1 MNKKL
6 PVWLPGVLG
15 CVFGILLTFSGFIT
29 SPEAFR
35 SAYAKFFFFVPSLI
49 TRLVGETFFDRL
61 ENYYCPLPPE
71 LAGTAFSGSCDNR
84 VIFYFLLLSNVLFYG
99 SLVQIIWMVYKGISK
114 HVRFQAQKTL

>member
-29 SPEAFR
+29 APWVSQ
-35 SAYAKFFFFVPSLI
+35 SAYAKIFFFAPSLI
-49 TRLVGETFFDRL
+49 SHSIGETSYDRL
-61 ENYYCPLPPE
+61 EDFFCPLPPE
-71 LAGTAFSGSCDNR
+71 LAGTAFSGSCDDR
-84 VIFYFLLLSNVLFYG
+84 VIFYFLLLSNILIYG